1 MPMTRPESIATV
13 NKAPLAA
20 KVTAPAK
27 PAPAPAAK
35 AAPAPAKAAPP
46 AATAPAKAA
55 ATTEHLCED
64 CGKTPD
70 QTTFPRKGDW
80 ISKVCRACRK
90 VRGLRP

>member
-1 MPMTRPESIATV
+1 MPMTRPEPVAAV
-13 NKAPLAA
+13 NKVPLAA
-20 KVTAPAK
+20 KATAPAK
-27 PAPAPAAK
+27 PAPAAK
-35 AAPAPAKAAPP
+35 AAPAPAKATPP
-46 AATAPAKAA
+46 AATAPAKPA
-55 ATTEHLCED
+55 ATTEHVCED

>member
-1 MPMTRPESIATV
+1 MPMTRPEPIAAV

-27 PAPAPAAK
+27 PAPAPA
-35 AAPAPAKAAPP
+35 PAKAAPP
-46 AATAPAKAA
+46 AATAPAKPA